1 MYLVFR
7 LLPQP
12 NSKMETTDLLKS
24 KDVKRWQAALGGY
37 DEAIKKHAKTGKRR
51 NGLATLDKHV
61 REAIPAA
68 VESRRS
74 EDAPN
79 GYLTKE
85 DICKIVEWKITVSGL
100 FMSTSDFTI
109 THSLH

>member
-1 MYLVFR
+1 
-7 LLPQP
+7 
-12 NSKMETTDLLKS
+12 METTELVNS
-24 KDVKRWQAALGGY
+24 KDVKRWQAALDGY
-37 DEAIKKHAKTGKRR
+37 DEAIKTHAKTGKRR
-51 NGLATLDKHV
+51 NGLVTLDKHV

-85 DICKIVEWKITVSGL
+85 DICKIVEWKITVSCSIPPRVIE
-100 FMSTSDFTI
+100 FDSF
-109 THSLH
+109 